1 MISNAIKLARNE
13 HVVYFLLTSYLDARS
28 RDRDGSA
35 LPEYVKRLPIAGRT
49 DVDERL
55 RALSQ
60 ACRGAAADRANVSPV
75 LSEAAE
81 VLLAASEHIVRL
93 QSPEQTPTWNT
104 VERSRG
110 GHVRRRRLLSPMTDR
125 EAAEWSDRNGIP
137 LERADKS
144 FR

>member
-35 LPEYVKRLPIAGRT
+35 LPEYVKRLPLAGRT

-60 ACRGAAADRANVSPV
+60 TCRGAATNRATVPPV
-75 LSEAAE
+75 LTEAAE
-81 VLLAASEHIVRL
+81 VLRAVSEYI
-93 QSPEQTPTWNT
+93 
-104 VERSRG
+104 G
-110 GHVRRRRLLSPMTDR
+110 
-125 EAAEWSDRNGIP
+125 EAGLGDGLDPAEES
-137 LERADKS
+137 ERAVLDGDEN
-144 FR
+144 RR

>member
-28 RDRDGSA
+28 RDREGSG

-55 RALSQ
+55 RVVNQ
-60 ACRGAAADRANVSPV
+60 ACRNEAADRATVPPV

-93 QSPEQTPTWNT
+93 QSSEESLASWNT

-110 GHVRRRRLLSPMTDR
+110 GHVRRRRLLSRMSDR
-125 EAAEWSDRNGIP
+125 EAAEWSARNGIR
-137 LERADKS
+137 LERADE
-144 FR
+144 

>member
-1 MISNAIKLARNE
+1 
-13 HVVYFLLTSYLDARS
+13 
-28 RDRDGSA
+28 
-35 LPEYVKRLPIAGRT
+35 LPIAGI
-49 DVDERL
+49 
-55 RALSQ
+55 
-60 ACRGAAADRANVSPV
+60 

-93 QSPEQTPTWNT
+93 QSSEETLATWNM

-110 GHVRRRRLLSPMTDR
+110 GHVRRRRLLSRMTDR
-125 EAAEWSDRNGIP
+125 EAAEWSARNGIQ